1 MSTIKASG
9 LIGVQPQG
17 LDELNKMLRRLGGKE
32 FQAELRKANKDI
44 ASEVADDAANIAYGL
59 GGVAAHV
66 APSIAASAGFTSAGV
81 SLGGSA
87 YPMAAGA
94 EFGGGAR
101 PTTQQF
107 KPWRGSGSG
116 AGYFVYEAIRRNAPD
131 IGERFA
137 EAADAILKSHRV
149 TSL

>member
-1 MSTIKASG
+1 MPRIKASG
-9 LIGVQPQG
+9 EFSVQPQG

-66 APSIAASAGFTSAGV
+66 APSIAASAGYTSAGV
-81 SLGGSA
+81 SFGGSA
-87 YPMAAGA
+87 YPMAGGA
-94 EFGGGAR
+94 EFGSYR
-101 PTTQQF
+101 YTQF

-116 AGYFVYEAIRRNAPD
+116 AGYFVYESIRRNAPD

-137 EAADAILKSHRV
+137 EAADAILQSHRV